1 MDTMCD
7 SWKVNS
13 VLGFGPYPT
22 TRIPKSLVSNGGVTS
37 PDPSADAAGVRRNL
51 SKKTIYTFYDFEN
64 ISSLSEIE
72 NQNSM
77 TFLGNDQVTII
88 IPLGTRWVIGLVV

>member
-1 MDTMCD
+1 MDAMCD
-7 SWKVNS
+7 SWEVHS

-22 TRIPKSLVSNGGVTS
+22 TRIPKSLVSTGGVTP

-51 SKKTIYTFYDFEN
+51 FKKTIYTFCDFEN

-77 TFLGNDQVTII
+77 TFLGNVQATII
-88 IPLGTRWVIGLVV
+88 IMSDRQWVIGLVV